1 VTAPTGNARP
11 ERRPPIFGPEP
22 WRDHHSITWS
32 HWDRW
37 ACVVAVVDHGGDPA
51 GLEAHLVDQLRSLD
65 GRDATEAKLSHVTDL
80 RARLAT
86 AGLTARDLAGPDVGA
101 DRKLVAKACS
111 KLASRG
117 IEGRAMTLAM
127 RETPRV
133 RLRRRARR
141 GHWPAFPT
149 SPGRFY
155 ERFRAAVEVSGHIT
169 KGRSFAKTRTLGER
183 LERLD
188 GPRRRLP
195 ERLALYRAFHT
206 AGLELADRADD
217 SYGNIGELREK
228 AWRTYLTLDP
238 ADAEVDPTVWWQDLC
253 ELIVWEPYGLG
264 HDHQTLPYR
273 KLGAVDVETVE
284 AILLSLADEHRAVHL
299 DWEADEALQQ
309 VAWMHAAH
317 RRWDRYPDAARR
329 IGSDHWMPIVALAQA
344 ALARR
349 RTDVAVDVFRAADR
363 PGFHRDYLHRRCQEL
378 TGVELAA
385 NHDTP
390 R

>member
-1 VTAPTGNARP
+1 MTAPAGNTRP
-11 ERRPPIFGPEP
+11 ARRPSVFGPEP
-22 WRDHHSITWS
+22 WHDHQGITWS

-37 ACVVAVVDHGGDPA
+37 ACVVAVVDHGGDLA
-51 GLEAHLVDQLRSLD
+51 GLEAQLVVQLPSLD
-65 GRDATEAKLSHVTDL
+65 GRDSTEAKLSHVADL

-86 AGLTARDLAGPDVGA
+86 AGLTASALAGPDATA
-101 DRKLVAKACS
+101 DHKLVAKARS
-111 KLASRG
+111 KLASRV
-117 IEGRAMTLAM
+117 EGRAMTPAM

-141 GHWPAFPT
+141 GHWPAFPA
-149 SPGRFY
+149 PPERFY

-169 KGRSFAKTRTLGER
+169 KNRSFAKTRTLGER

-228 AWRTYLTLDP
+228 TWHTYLTIDP
-238 ADAEVDPTVWWQDLC
+238 ADAGMNPAAWWQDLC

-264 HDHQTLPYR
+264 HDHQTLPHR
-273 KLGAVDVETVE
+273 KLGAVDVDTVE

-309 VAWMHAAH
+309 IAWLHAAH
-317 RRWDRYPDAARR
+317 RHWDRYPHAARR

-344 ALARR
+344 ALARQ
-349 RTDVAVDVFRAADR
+349 RTDVAIDVFRAADR
-363 PGFHRDYLHRRCQEL
+363 PGFHRDYIHRRCQEL
-378 TGVELAA
+378 TGVDLAA